1 MSVSK
6 TRHAL
11 RALVLAATVCTA
23 GAVAWAAPQFV
34 NTIDGSTL
42 DFSDL
47 KETETDAVKSF
58 KQTGQNPY
66 RGQAEA
72 IKKGES
78 LFSTA
83 CSGCHGHLAEGKLGP
98 GLADD
103 YWTYEVNKDDVGL
116 FSSIYGGLQGMMG
129 PQKGLQTQDNILEI
143 MAWLRSIAKDP
154 KAGDG
159 AEKKP

>member
-1 MSVSK
+1 MSPRR
-6 TRHAL
+6 TRHSLAL
-11 RALVLAATVCTA
+11 LALVAAMA
-23 GAVAWAAPQFV
+23 GVTAWAAPQFT
-34 NTIDGSTL
+34 NSIDGTPL

-47 KETETDAVKSF
+47 NEVETEAVKTF

-78 LFSTA
+78 LFATA

-98 GLADD
+98 GLTDD

-143 MAWLRSIAKDP
+143 MAWLRSMAKDA
-154 KAGDG
+154 KAGGQD
-159 AEKKP
+159 AAAKP